1 MSLISL
7 VQQVGFNPLNQVYVF
22 NKTIY
27 GGIFMAKEYE
37 SFNPLNQVYV
47 FNKRN
52 ENGWNQSRGGKSFN
66 PLNQV
71 YVFNVFRLERQK
83 IPC

>member
-1 MSLISL
+1 
-7 VQQVGFNPLNQVYVF
+7 
-22 NKTIY
+22 
-27 GGIFMAKEYE
+27 MAKEYE